1 MDDVILV
8 LGTGQM
14 GPSIALSLALAG
26 YPVILSGR
34 SAERLARAAR
44 DMEAAATV
52 MLENDLLTANEWH
65 TARERIAAEVG
76 YSAGARSTYVIEAIA
91 EDLALKRDLSP
102 AGPART
108 VPPARST

>member
-14 GPSIALSLALAG
+14 GPSIALSFALAG

-34 SAERLARAAR
+34 SAERLARASR

-52 MLENDLLTANEWH
+52 MLENDLLTATEWYA
-65 TARERIAAEVG
+65 ARERIAAEVG
-76 YSAGARSTYVIEAIA
+76 YSAGARSTYVVEAVA
-91 EDLALKRDLSP
+91 EDLALQPDLL
-102 AGPART
+102 AERE
-108 VPPARST
+108 